1 MKKILGLDLGTN
13 SIGWALIEKDEEYN
27 NGRIINIG
35 SRIIPMGAEVSNFE
49 QGNPQTKNAERRS
62 ARSIRR
68 MGKRYKARRN
78 KLLYVLSKTS
88 MLPDQ
93 FKFSIP
99 FDNPLKIQ
107 KVNLLPIKKGVSQL
121 TALELLQLKVKAL
134 NEPIELKELGKLIF
148 NYNQLRGY
156 AGGGNDDEDVTEEA
170 TSENEEA
177 DFLKYEKIIAIV
189 KVINDPI
196 KQQAKK
202 KGKEVFDIEI
212 EYDGEV
218 LKGETVLNNL
228 KKNEDVELQIIIRRD
243 KKGNVSSINF
253 TLPIKTNWR
262 KSMEELEEEL
272 NKLTEQ
278 KGSESYLCEYFL
290 GKLLADKNYKL
301 RNKVILRKRYQA
313 EFDAIW
319 ESQLKFNPQF
329 RSLVEDKE
337 ILSSIV
343 GFIFPGNNTEKKQAD
358 YRNSAVE
365 KGLKYLLRDQ
375 IIYYQR
381 DLKDQSDLIGLCRF
395 EKPETPIDKS
405 HPNYLQ
411 LIKPF
416 QVVAKSHPIFQ
427 EFKVWEQINKLSI
440 NTKTQKGFTKKG
452 EPKYEY
458 NDVPL
463 PANCK
468 QWLFDELQKK
478 KEVSGKGF
486 YTKLEKEGVI
496 IKNESFLNGIHRD
509 AKFKGNETYLFL
521 KAQLK
526 EWFDKLELNDTN
538 ALISFWDI
546 LYNAK
551 GNEYDLDSERCK
563 TIKNFIIDKCG
574 LVTDI
579 DKLTIRFAKIKFA
592 RNYSSLSLK
601 AIEKMLPLM
610 RAGKYFN
617 EDLPININDNLLKI
631 LNENQEDPFLKALQG
646 ELEAYQDVLLKTGGM
661 KPSYAAILVY
671 GKHTAE
677 SYSGENIQTPTDI
690 KPIPQ
695 GELRNP
701 LAEQLINEAIK
712 MVAEIWAANGEKPD
726 EVRIEL
732 ARELKNNADERNKIY
747 KANDTNRKVNERV
760 KQRLRELNKETS
772 LGNIERYKLW
782 SSQANEPFPLPE
794 KANEPTKEE
803 IEKMRLWED
812 QKCLSP
818 YTMQP
823 IPLSKLFDKG
833 LYDIDHIIPKSRY
846 FDDSMSNKV
855 VCERSVNE
863 DKGNRTSWEYFEVG
877 STAITN
883 LLSKDQ
889 FTNYVNQNFF
899 GKKRKNLLATKIPQD
914 PVARQLKYTQYIATR
929 VREEISKIVGS
940 DNVKTTTGG
949 VTDYLRNHW
958 GVNEKFKEIVLDRY
972 KNAQPFFAEIEF
984 KKYEKEYDAKKKEY
998 EKNHIA
1004 FDEPFIEKSI
1014 FISEFNKEYIKK
1026 EDNKLKIK
1034 GWTKR
1039 LDHRHHAM
1047 DALIVACTEQA
1058 HIQRLNNLN
1067 KELQNQLAKNKDLV
1081 KKGFEG
1087 TDEELLAEF
1096 VNLAAKEREIILEG
1110 MESNRSFSHPWKNF
1124 SVDAKEALETIIVSH
1139 KPKEK
1144 LLVQKVEKGEDAGK
1158 KDTLRIR
1165 GKLHDATL
1173 YGLSE
1178 GKESYRI
1185 KLAKL
1190 AGKQFATEKTI
1201 EKIIDPL
1208 IKESIKKHLEIYKG
1222 NKAEAFSAEGINE
1235 LNKNRAVPIY
1245 GFKIYYKDQSEKY
1258 GLKKI
1263 GNKKSTQDSFNDI
1276 LNRMIDEDLK
1286 NKLISHIDTKGGDFK
1301 EAFSETGIKEL
1312 NQKLE
1317 EDFKQKNS
1325 TKSFKTINS
1334 IKLTPLKS
1342 DGEDEEI
1349 DLSLLPLE
1357 RKSSYNNKLMVATGS
1372 NYAFVVLEKEG
1383 KRHYDEISFFD
1394 ASNLVNKAFK
1404 NGFKNVQQII
1414 SRHFEQKHKGSKI
1427 LFLLKQNEIVYL
1439 VQKDENIITD
1449 NKHPDF
1455 EAFWNDKKSRSKNVY
1470 KVVKFSGKEIYFLKH
1485 DIANTLVNKVE
1496 FGSQNCYR
1504 NVNNVSI
1511 KEHCIKLKVDRLGN
1525 IKPLL

>member
-13 SIGWALIEKDEEYN
+13 SIGWALIEKDSEN
-27 NGRIINIG
+27 SNGRIINIG

-78 KLLYVLSKTS
+78 KLLYILSNTS
-88 MLPDQ
+88 MLPEQ

-107 KVNLLPIKKGVSQL
+107 KVNMLPIKKGASQL

-134 NEPIELKELGKLIF
+134 KEPVELKELGKLIF

-156 AGGGNDDEDVTEEA
+156 SGGSNNDEDIKEEA
-170 TSENEEA
+170 TNENEET
-177 DFLKYEKIIAIV
+177 DFLKHEKIVAIV
-189 KVINDPI
+189 KIINEPI

-202 KGKEVFDIEI
+202 KGKDVFDIEI
-212 EYDGEV
+212 EHDGEI
-218 LKGETVLNNL
+218 LKGETVLNTL
-228 KKNEDVELQIIIRRD
+228 KKNEEIELQIIIRRD

-253 TLPIKTNWR
+253 TLPLKTNWR

-278 KGSESYLCEYFL
+278 KGSEAYLCEYFL
-290 GKLLADKNYKL
+290 SRILADKNYKL
-301 RNKVILRKRYQA
+301 KNKVILRKRYQA

-319 ESQLKFNPQF
+319 DAQLKNNPQF
-329 RSLVEDKE
+329 KSLVEDKE

-343 GFIFPGNNTEKKQAD
+343 SFVFPGNNIEKKQAV
-358 YRNSAVE
+358 YRDVAIE
-365 KGLKYLLRDQ
+365 KGLKYLIRDQ

-381 DLKDQSDLIGLCRF
+381 DLKDQSDLIGFCRY
-395 EKPETPIDKS
+395 EKD
-405 HPNYLQ
+405 Q
-411 LIKPF
+411 R
-416 QVVAKSHPIFQ
+416 VVAKSHPIFQ

-440 NTKTQKGFTKKG
+440 NTKTQKGFTKKS

-463 PANCK
+463 SANYK

-486 YTKLEKEGVI
+486 YTKLEKEEVI
-496 IKNESFLNGIHRD
+496 MKNESFLNGIHRD
-509 AKFKGNETYLFL
+509 AKFKGNETSLFL
-521 KAQLK
+521 KTQLK
-526 EWFDKLELNDTN
+526 EWFDKLGLNDTN
-538 ALISFWDI
+538 TLISFWDI

-579 DKLTIRFAKIKFA
+579 DKLTVRLAKIKFA
-592 RNYSSLSLK
+592 RNYGSLSLM
-601 AIEKMLPLM
+601 AIDNMLPLM
-610 RAGKYFN
+610 RAGKYFD
-617 EDLPININDNLLKI
+617 ETLPKRIQDNLLKL
-631 LNENQEDPFLKALQG
+631 LNENQEDPFLKALQV

-677 SYSGENIQTPTDI
+677 SYSGDNILSPKDI

-712 MVAEIWAANGEKPD
+712 MVTEIWAANGEKPD

-732 ARELKNNADERNKIY
+732 ARDLKNSADERNKIY
-747 KANDTNRKVNERV
+747 KANDANRKVNERV

-772 LGNIERYKLW
+772 LGNIERYRLW
-782 SSQANEPFPLPE
+782 SSQASEPFPAPE
-794 KANEPTKEE
+794 KASEPTKAE

-883 LLSKDQ
+883 LLSKEQ
-889 FTNYVNQNFF
+889 FTDYVNQNFF

-914 PVARQLKYTQYIATR
+914 PVARQLKDTQYIATR

-949 VTDYLRNHW
+949 VTDHLRHIW
-958 GVNEKFKEIVLDRY
+958 GLTDKFKQITKER
-972 KNAQPFFAEIEF
+972 F
-984 KKYEKEYDAKKKEY
+984 EKAVSQIKEE
-998 EKNHIA
+998 EKR
-1004 FDEPFIEKSI
+1004 
-1014 FISEFNKEYIKK
+1014 KE
-1026 EDNKLKIK
+1026 LK
-1034 GWTKR
+1034 WTKR

-1047 DALIVACTEQA
+1047 DALIVACTEPA
-1058 HIQRLNNLN
+1058 HVKRLNDLN
-1067 KELQNQLAKNKDLV
+1067 KVFQDRLAQNKDLV

-1096 VNLAAKEREIILEG
+1096 VNSAAKERSTILEHL
-1110 MESNRSFSHPWKNF
+1110 EKSNRHIEHPWNSFST
-1124 SVDAKEALETIIVSH
+1124 DAKEALENIIVSH

-1144 LLVQKVEKGEDAGK
+1144 LVIQKVEKGEDAGK
-1158 KDTLRIR
+1158 KNALRIR

-1208 IKESIKKHLEIYKG
+1208 IKECIKKHLETYKG
-1222 NKAEAFSAEGINE
+1222 NKTEAFSAEGINE
-1235 LNKNRAVPIY
+1235 LNKSRAVPIY
-1245 GFKIYYKDQSEKY
+1245 GFKIYYKDQSEKH
-1258 GLKKI
+1258 GLKQL
-1263 GNKKSTQDSFNDI
+1263 GNKKSTQESFNDI
-1276 LNRMIDEDLK
+1276 LSRMIDEDLK
-1286 NKLISHIDTKGGDFK
+1286 NKLISHVDSKGDFK
-1301 EAFSETGIKEL
+1301 EAFSESGIKEL

-1317 EDFKQKNS
+1317 EEFKQQNPS
-1325 TKSFKTINS
+1325 ISFKAITL

-1342 DGEDEEI
+1342 DGEQDEI

-1394 ASNLVNKAFK
+1394 ATRIVNSAFK
-1404 NGFKNVQQII
+1404 KGFKNVQKII
-1414 SRHFEQKHKGSKI
+1414 TNHFEQKHIGSKI
-1427 LFLLKQNEIVYL
+1427 LFLLKQNEMVYL
-1439 VQKDENIITD
+1439 PQKDEIIITD
-1449 NKHPDF
+1449 DKHPNF
-1455 EAFWNDKKSRSKNVY
+1455 EAFWDDKKSRSKHVY
-1470 KVVKFSGKEIYFLKH
+1470 TVVKFSGKEIYFLKH
-1485 DIANTLVNKVE
+1485 DIANSLINKIE
-1496 FGSQNCYR
+1496 FGSQNCYQ
-1504 NVNNVSI
+1504 NIEGISI
-1511 KEHCIKLKVDRLGN
+1511 KDHCIKLKVDRLGN
-1525 IKPLL
+1525 IKPSL